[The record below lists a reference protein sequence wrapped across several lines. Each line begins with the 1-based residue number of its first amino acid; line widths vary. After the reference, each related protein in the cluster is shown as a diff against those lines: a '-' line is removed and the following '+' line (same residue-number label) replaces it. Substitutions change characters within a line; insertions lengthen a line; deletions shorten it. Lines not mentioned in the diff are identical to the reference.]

1 MTHIVWDWNGTLFDD
16 IDAVVMATNEIF
28 DGYGMAPLDVAAL
41 RSSYTRPIWVLYERL
56 LGRPLL
62 DGEWERLDTAFHDSY
77 HRLMAECALAAGA
90 FDTLTGLA
98 AEGHR
103 QSLLSM
109 WRHERLG
116 PETVRHGIDHFFAR
130 IDGLRGGSGGA
141 GGSKKTSLVRHL
153 EALGSDAAEV
163 IVVGDSV
170 DDAAAARH
178 VGARAVLYTGGMT
191 PRAELESVGVPVL
204 DRLADVTRCL

>member
-28 DGYGMAPLDVAAL
+28 DGYGMAPLDAAAL

-56 LGRPLL
+56 LGRPLA

-77 HRLMAECALAAGA
+77 HRLMAACGLAAGA
-90 FDTLTGLA
+90 YDTLTGLA

-116 PETVRHGIDHFFAR
+116 PETARHGIDHFFAR
-130 IDGLRGGSGGA
+130 IDGLRDEGGGA
-141 GGSKKTSLVRHL
+141 GGSKRTSLVRHL
-153 EALGSDAAEV
+153 EALGADAAEV

-170 DDAAAARH
+170 DDAVAARH

-191 PRAELESVGVPVL
+191 RRAELEGMGVPVL